1 MTDWNIFIQQA
12 LREDIGAGDH
22 TTLSIIPENK
32 KGKARLLVKKGGV
45 IAGVEL
51 ATLIFAQINPGI
63 KIELFTKD
71 GAVVRAGD
79 VAFIVSGSDRSILT
93 GERLVL
99 NCMQRMSGIAT
110 LTKKFVDAVEGT
122 GVKILDTRKTTPLFR
137 AAEKWAVRIGGGHNH
152 RFGLFDMVLIK
163 DNHIDYAGGIE
174 RAIDAVQAYFIKNKV
189 NLPVEIEARNL
200 DEVKQVITRGD
211 VDRVMLD
218 NFPVKQIR
226 EAVKLIAKRFVIEV
240 SGGIT
245 LKNVRRYAKTGV
257 DYISVGVLTHSYQ
270 SLDMSLK
277 AITGKVA

>member
-1 MTDWNIFIQQA
+1 MPDWKIFIRRA
-12 LREDIGAGDH
+12 LREDIGSGDH

-32 KGKARLLVKKGGV
+32 TGKAQLLVKNDGI
-45 IAGVEL
+45 IAGLEL
-51 ATLIFAQINPGI
+51 AGLIFEQIDPRI
-63 KIELFTKD
+63 KIEFFTID
-71 GAVVRAGD
+71 GSPVRSGET
-79 VAFIVSGSDRSILT
+79 AFLVSGRDRSILT

-163 DNHIDYAGGIE
+163 DNHIDYTGGIGS
-174 RAIDAVQAYFIKNKV
+174 AIDAVQAYLLKNKV
-189 NLPVEIEARNL
+189 SLPVEIEARNIK
-200 DEVKQVITRGD
+200 EVKQVVAHGD
-211 VDRVMLD
+211 VDRILLD
-218 NFPVKQIR
+218 NFPVDKIQ
-226 EAVKLIAKRFVIEV
+226 EAVHLIAKRFVIEI

-245 LKNVRRYAKTGV
+245 LKNVRQYAKTGV
-257 DYISVGVLTHSYQ
+257 DYISVGALTHSYQ

-277 AITGKVA
+277 AIA